1 MTHSHDPARR
11 FKRGQLSRPL
21 RYWLAF
27 FVFSLITHAA
37 MLAGVSGAAAEFI
50 DGLSA
55 PRPQAEPR
63 VYISLIF
70 QPPGDIGP
78 GQPVNPGKK
87 HDSKPRLRLVMD
99 RRGKPVPANNAPV
112 AGKIPSSADDAK
124 AGRPLAFKPADMPAR
139 VNRPD
144 ISRTAPAAKTVKT
157 QLSAVASQVQLPEL
171 DTDDTM
177 EQQRNTEAGRRAA
190 SMYREYFKP
199 SDDSVIVI
207 KGTAVTRTEA
217 LSVRPAAPQAARP
230 AVPEIR
236 PTDATPYPPLKAIA
250 PPEETSPAAAV
261 DIQEMPGFASA
272 VLAPIGGL
280 SLYAPRMEAG
290 PAPSGN
296 TDAPPTARIAE
307 AGYVDTSERMP
318 LLDRMTALAAY
329 LLVDKGVA
337 TFGNTAMNAVP
348 GPAGPSMTQGGSA
361 APTRNPEIPEPEF
374 RPAPLTIIVENYGD
388 SEVEQPPPAITI
400 TSPAPGDTGKGL
412 VDVTG
417 EVSGEGIRSV
427 YLWQDGR
434 KMEVLVSGGRFTRAV
449 SLEEGRNSLEAVA
462 VDSAGRTATAR
473 VEVNYVAGGS
483 GPVVR
488 IQTPADGDTIDAL
501 IQKEVTVSGRVEG
514 AAATNLRMYM
524 NRSIMD
530 IPVAGGS
537 FSYTTRV
544 EAEDNT
550 LFAEATDAGGVT
562 SRSATVHFTAV
573 NLYPKDLIVQ
583 ALTDGGISG
592 MTVVKRWR
600 RHPRADDYKDTGP
613 GYAVTPTRTGA
624 VVSVDKVRSGIYTV
638 GLEYKLPAGTVKDV
652 RFRVTLYGYDEDR
665 KVVREFGPFT
675 MRGTGYIPAVRLLLP
690 EAVFWE
696 DDAWFSGIV
705 DSSSGTMKFRQPE
718 GISWTEEE

>member
-11 FKRGQLSRPL
+11 FKRGQHPRPL
-21 RYWLAF
+21 RYWSAF

-37 MLAGVSGAAAEFI
+37 ILAGVSGAAAEFI

-78 GQPVNPGKK
+78 GQPVNPGNKR
-87 HDSKPRLRLVMD
+87 DTRPRLRLVMD
-99 RRGKPVPANNAPV
+99 SREKSAPANNTPVSRKLPAPSDV
-112 AGKIPSSADDAK
+112 SKT
-124 AGRPLAFKPADMPAR
+124 GRPLAFKPPDTPAEA
-139 VNRPD
+139 NRED
-144 ISRTAPAAKTVKT
+144 AYRAAPAVKSVKA
-157 QLSAVASQVQLPEL
+157 QHAAVVSQVQLPAL

-177 EQQRNTEAGRRAA
+177 EQLRSIEAGRRAA

-207 KGTAVTRTEA
+207 KGTEVTMTEA
-217 LSVRPAAPQAARP
+217 LSARP
-230 AVPEIR
+230 SAPKA
-236 PTDATPYPPLKAIA
+236 ATPDIRQTIEPPDDTA
-250 PPEETSPAAAV
+250 PAMAV
-261 DIQEMPGFASA
+261 KTPGMPGFASA
-272 VLAPIGGL
+272 VLGLPGGL
-280 SLYAPRMEAG
+280 SGYAPRMEAA
-290 PAPSGN
+290 PAPSGKA
-296 TDAPPTARIAE
+296 DAQPTARLAE
-307 AGYVDTSERMP
+307 AGYIDKQGRTP

-329 LLVDKGVA
+329 LLVDNGVA
-337 TFGNTAMNAVP
+337 TFGNAAMNTVP
-348 GPAGPSMTQGGSA
+348 GPAGPSMAKGAGA
-361 APTRNPEIPEPEF
+361 APARNPEIPEPEV
-374 RPAPLTIIVENYGD
+374 RQPPLIIIVEDYGD
-388 SEVEQPPPAITI
+388 AEAEQVPPEITI

-434 KMEVLVSGGRFTRAV
+434 KMEVLVSGGRFTRSV
-449 SLEEGRNSLEAVA
+449 SLEEGKNSLEAVA

-473 VEVNYVAGGS
+473 VEVNYVAGGA

-501 IQKEVTVSGRVEG
+501 VQKEVTISGLVDG
-514 AAATNLRMYM
+514 AGVTSLRMYM
-524 NRSIMD
+524 NRGIMD
-530 IPVAGGS
+530 IPVTGGT
-537 FSYTTRV
+537 FSYTARV

-550 LFAEATDAGGVT
+550 LFAEATDTGGLT
-562 SRSATVHFTAV
+562 SRSATVHFTAA

-583 ALTDGGISG
+583 ALMDSGVSGI
-592 MTVVKRWR
+592 TVVKRWR
-600 RHPRADDYKDTGP
+600 RHPRSDDYKDTGP

-624 VVSVDKVRSGIYTV
+624 VVSVDRVRSGIYTV
-638 GLEYKLPAGTVKDV
+638 GLEYKLKPGTVQDV
-652 RFRVTLYGYDEDR
+652 RFRVTLYGYDE
-665 KVVREFGPFT
+665 KKKIFREFGPFT
-675 MRGTGYIPAVRLLLP
+675 MRGAGYIPAVRLLLP

-718 GISWTEEE
+718 GISWTEEQ